1 MSGSDDY
8 SFSEIDLESDLES
21 LNPEVVNNITE
32 AENKS
37 EDIQSVYSD
46 YKDYRPYY
54 CGCVPDRKFKQ
65 RDSFRYHM
73 SKNHNVVI
81 PNKFNKRKAE
91 EVQDDS
97 TMKEYKK

>member
-54 CGCVPDRKFKQ
+54 CGCVPDQKFKKLEH
-65 RDSFRYHM
+65 FRQHM
-73 SKNHNVVI
+73 KVHHKVVI
-81 PNKFNKRKAE
+81 PNKFKRKAA
-91 EVQDDS
+91 EVEDDS
-97 TMKEYKK
+97 TLKDFKQ